1 MKKPEMNMCIVV
13 RYLKNITQKLI
24 LVTEKLEA
32 LENKV
37 VILGRANSE
46 AYGRTKKV
54 ISELAENQKC
64 VEMDL
69 ADAAGTIRE
78 ATWC

>member
-1 MKKPEMNMCIVV
+1 MQKPEMNLCMVV

-24 LVTEKLEA
+24 LITEKLET

-37 VILGRANSE
+37 MMLGRANSE
-46 AYGRTKKV
+46 ADDRTKKV